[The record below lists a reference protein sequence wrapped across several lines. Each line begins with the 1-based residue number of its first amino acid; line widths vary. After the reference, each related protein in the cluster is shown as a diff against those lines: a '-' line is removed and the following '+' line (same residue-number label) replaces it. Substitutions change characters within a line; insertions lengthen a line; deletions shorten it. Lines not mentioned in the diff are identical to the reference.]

1 MVTYLRAPRSGQ
13 QHESHSQ
20 NQSACRFLI
29 QRKHPHTTLILSQHS
44 PANCNHP
51 SFSNIQL
58 LLITKTSDSTS
69 MNACFFIKKNVLT
82 IEVVNKRTCHMPLH
96 GLLCCETLSQLYLWR
111 TSFTFFMIGT
121 YIGVHHIGLHFLR
134 SCTPDQR
141 KSMQLSA
148 LNQKG
153 GWIDL
158 SY

>member
-29 QRKHPHTTLILSQHS
+29 QRKHPHTTLILLQHS
-44 PANCNHP
+44 PANCNHL

>member
-29 QRKHPHTTLILSQHS
+29 QRKHPHTTLILLQHS
-44 PANCNHP
+44 PANCNHL

-96 GLLCCETLSQLYLWR
+96 GLLCCETFCQLYLWR
-111 TSFTFFMIGT
+111 TSFAFFMIRT
-121 YIGVHHIGLHFLR
+121 YVVVHHTGLHFLR
-134 SCTPDQR
+134 SCPSDQR
-141 KSMQLSA
+141 KSMQLLA
-148 LNQKG
+148 LNKKG
-153 GWIDL
+153 EWSYL
-158 SY
+158 SH